1 MALRLRSATI
11 CKDIRVP
18 DAMSRDDM
26 TRVARECLK
35 KGIPMSTQ
43 LEPCAVWEGY
53 MARAI
58 QEVTSMGHPE
68 GDWRVDEMMEATE
81 EAEEE
86 AERLETER
94 RASEGEPGNSA
105 RASLAS

>member
-1 MALRLRSATI
+1 
-11 CKDIRVP
+11 
-18 DAMSRDDM
+18 MSRDDM
-26 TRVARECLK
+26 TRVARECPK

-58 QEVTSMGHPE
+58 QVLASMEHPG

-94 RASEGEPGNSA
+94 RSSEQELGNSV
-105 RASLAS
+105 RASLSS

>member
-1 MALRLRSATI
+1 M
-11 CKDIRVP
+11 P

-35 KGIPMSTQ
+35 RGIHMPTQ

-58 QEVTSMGHPE
+58 QVLTSKEHPE
-68 GDWRVDEMMEATE
+68 GEWRADEMMESTE

-86 AERLETER
+86 AECL
-94 RASEGEPGNSA
+94 
-105 RASLAS
+105 

>member
-1 MALRLRSATI
+1 MALRLRSALFR
-11 CKDIRVP
+11 KDSRVP
-18 DAMSRDDM
+18 DAITRDDM

-35 KGIPMSTQ
+35 NGIPMSTQ

-58 QEVTSMGHPE
+58 PVLTSMGHPE
-68 GDWRVDEMMEATE
+68 GDWRVDEMMKATQ

-86 AERLETER
+86 AEHLETER
-94 RASEGEPGNSA
+94 RASEGDPGNSA